1 MNTKQTTR
9 EEYLKRLNIVIEH
22 INRNLGESID
32 LKTLSEISN
41 FSEYH
46 FHRIFKAFIR
56 EPLGTYIT
64 RLRLERAA
72 HELRYSEM
80 TIEEIA
86 YKVGYEVPSSLSKSF
101 KQLYGISPKEYRA
114 DKNFFIMRKIETNPE
129 PSNPVI
135 TNPLD
140 TNSVAN
146 NPMITDSVAN
156 NPMITNPVVNQY
168 SDCMLKKPKIC
179 ELNSKRAIYI
189 RLNGAYS
196 NLDFPGTFAKLWSY
210 VKERKLFSAGIEHI
224 GIYHNDPKVTE
235 VEKLRS
241 DVCLVIC
248 KPAEPHGEIGVKD
261 IAGGKY
267 AIFSYHGP
275 YSNLGV
281 VYDTIFSKWLPESGE
296 QLRDQPL
303 FEKYVSDP
311 ARTEPAKLKT
321 EIYVPLK

>member
-1 MNTKQTTR
+1 MNTKQTTQ

-114 DKNFFIMRKIETNPE
+114 DKNFFIMKKIETNPVANH
-129 PSNPVI
+129 SLINNPVA
-135 TNPLD
+135 NQ
-140 TNSVAN
+140 NS
-146 NPMITDSVAN
+146 DFK
-156 NPMITNPVVNQY
+156 
-168 SDCMLKKPKIC
+168 LKAPKIC
-179 ELNSKRAIYI
+179 ELDSKRAIYI
-189 RLNGAYS
+189 RLNGAYN

-267 AIFSYHGP
+267 AIFSYQGP
-275 YSNLGV
+275 YNNLGV

-303 FEKYVSDP
+303 FEKYINDP
-311 ARTEPAKLKT
+311 TRTEPAKLKT

>member
-1 MNTKQTTR
+1 MNTKQTTQ

-114 DKNFFIMRKIETNPE
+114 DKNFFIMKKIETNP
-129 PSNPVI
+129 
-135 TNPLD
+135 
-140 TNSVAN
+140 VAN
-146 NPMITDSVAN
+146 NPVAN
-156 NPMITNPVVNQY
+156 HSVINNPVANHSLINNPVANQN
-168 SDCMLKKPKIC
+168 SDFKLKAPKIC
-179 ELNSKRAIYI
+179 ELDSKRAIYI
-189 RLNGAYS
+189 RLNGAYN

-267 AIFSYHGP
+267 AIFSYQGP
-275 YSNLGV
+275 YNNLGV
-281 VYDTIFSKWLPESGE
+281 VYDTIFSKWMPESGE

-303 FEKYVSDP
+303 FEKYINDP
-311 ARTEPAKLKT
+311 TRTEPAKLKT